1 MGELTVDLLQ
11 NIYLGFSAAL
21 LPSRLFACFSGVL
34 IGTLV
39 GVLPGLGPAAAIALL
54 LPSTFHLDPTSGII
68 MLAGIY
74 YGAMYGGS
82 TTSILVNIPG
92 EAASVVTC
100 LDGYQMARK
109 GRAGPALGISAFGSF
124 IAGTLSVLGLMLVA
138 PPLARFALSFGPPEY
153 FSLIFCGLSIL
164 IYLASGSI
172 LKAIIMALAGLF
184 LGIIGTDLIT
194 GNLRFTFGNITL
206 MDGIGMVPVVMGLF
220 GVAEVLDNLEKSI
233 QERLIFQTSLS
244 NLLPNRQDWK
254 QSAGPIVRGSLIG
267 FFLGI
272 LPGGGAII
280 SSFTSYA
287 VEKRIS
293 RHPEEFGKGTI
304 EGVAG
309 PESANNAA
317 SGGAFIPLLTLG
329 IPANVVMAIV
339 LGALLTHG
347 IQPGPL
353 LLIRHADL
361 FWGVVTSMYIGNI
374 MLLILNLP
382 LIGLWVRLLKVP
394 YSVLFPLII
403 LFCLIGAYS
412 VNNNVEEVLIM
423 IIFGGIGYL
432 MRKFDYEAAPLIFA
446 LVLSPLFENALRQSL
461 LMSQGSFA
469 IFFTRPISLVFMGI
483 GIILFALPMVPL
495 IKRRVMRDEF

>member
-1 MGELTVDLLQ
+1 
-11 NIYLGFSAAL
+11 
-21 LPSRLFACFSGVL
+21 
-34 IGTLV
+34 
-39 GVLPGLGPAAAIALL
+39 
-54 LPSTFHLDPTSGII
+54 
-68 MLAGIY
+68 
-74 YGAMYGGS
+74 
-82 TTSILVNIPG
+82 
-92 EAASVVTC
+92 
-100 LDGYQMARK
+100 
-109 GRAGPALGISAFGSF
+109 
-124 IAGTLSVLGLMLVA
+124 
-138 PPLARFALSFGPPEY
+138 
-153 FSLIFCGLSIL
+153 
-164 IYLASGSI
+164 LASGSI
-172 LKAIIMALAGLF
+172 LKAVIMALAGLF
-184 LGIIGTDLIT
+184 LGMIGTDLIT
-194 GNLRFTFGNITL
+194 GNVRFTFGNITL

-220 GVAEVLDNLEKSI
+220 GITEVLDNLEKTI
-233 QERLIFQTSLS
+233 EERAIFQTSFS
-244 NLLPNRQDWK
+244 NLLPNKEDWK
-254 QSAGPIVRGSLIG
+254 RSIGPIARGSVLG

-293 RHPEEFGKGTI
+293 SHPEEFGKGAI

-353 LLIRHADL
+353 LLVRHADL

-382 LIGLWVRLLKVP
+382 LIGLWVRLLGIP
-394 YSVLFPLII
+394 YMILFPLII

-412 VNNNVEEVLIM
+412 VNNNIDEVLIM
-423 IIFGGIGYL
+423 ILFGGIGYL

-469 IFFTRPISLVFMGI
+469 IFFTRPISLIFMVI
-483 GIILFALPMVPL
+483 GIILFVLPMFPF
-495 IKRRVMRDEF
+495 IKRKVMRDEF

>member
-1 MGELTVDLLQ
+1 MDLFQ
-11 NIYLGFSAAL
+11 NIALGFSTAL
-21 LPSRLFACFSGVL
+21 APARLLACFSGVL

-124 IAGTLSVLGLMLVA
+124 IGGTLSVLGLILVA
-138 PPLARFALSFGPPEY
+138 PPLASFALSFGPPEY
-153 FSLIFCGLSIL
+153 FSLIFCGLALL

-172 LKAIIMALAGLF
+172 LKAVIMALGGLF
-184 LGIIGTDLIT
+184 LGMIGTDLIT
-194 GNLRFTFGNITL
+194 GNTRFTFGNITL
-206 MDGIGMVPVVMGLF
+206 MDGVGMVPVVMGLF
-220 GVAEVLDNLEKSI
+220 GIAEVLINLEDTIK
-233 QERLIFQTSLS
+233 EKTVFKTSLS
-244 NLLPNRQDWK
+244 NLFPNREDWK
-254 QSAGPIVRGSLIG
+254 RSIYPILRGSVLG
-267 FFLGI
+267 FFLGV

-293 RHPEEFGKGTI
+293 RHPEEFGKGAI

-309 PESANNAA
+309 PETANNAA
-317 SGGAFIPLLTLG
+317 CGGAFIPLLTLG
-329 IPANVVMAIV
+329 IPSNVVMAIV
-339 LGALLTHG
+339 LGALLTYG

-353 LLIRHADL
+353 LLVRNADL
-361 FWGVVTSMYIGNI
+361 FWGVIASMYIGNA
-374 MLLILNLP
+374 MLLVLNLP
-382 LIGLWVRLLKVP
+382 LIGLWVKLLKIP
-394 YSVLFPLII
+394 YAILFPLII

-412 VNNNVEEVLIM
+412 VNNNTEEMLIM
-423 IIFGGIGYL
+423 IVFGGVGYL

-461 LMSQGSFA
+461 LMTQGSFPVL
-469 IFFTRPISLVFMGI
+469 FTRPISLAFKVLGI
-483 GIILFALPMVPL
+483 VLFILPMLPFL
-495 IKRRVMRDEF
+495 KRKVMRDDF